1 MEEPGFMR
9 TAGTSRTV
17 ALGLLLSA
25 SVVGAAPPEFVQD
38 GQAGFVVTDIR
49 YALGDD
55 AEKTGACPRGMS
67 LNVAEIYA
75 QTPDGKRHK
84 GESDD
89 AYGKRVEAGGR
100 AISAAS
106 NGQNVC
112 ANPEAAA
119 PEPYYRSLEAADV
132 VADGIDLDGVDS
144 SAGQPDAGGM
154 CPHQDFVGR
163 DGRRGIDNQFFRVV
177 GCNRS
182 FQSTGQSNGF
192 AVGMLT
198 GSWGVL
204 ITLEG
209 VEDARNDDSVEVGIM
224 SNADPIQLSPTREPL
239 AYATYAMHQDSRY
252 RTRMHG
258 RIKDGVLTTDP
269 ADLRFYTEVNSLFND
284 RLLKRARLQ
293 VTLSETGIIEGY
305 LAGYAPVESAYD
317 MQFGFRN
324 AKNAAGEPGAE
335 MLRLHTA
342 NGAAR
347 VLGYTCQGAYQ
358 SLEQHADAD
367 PDPQTGACTSISM
380 QYRIKAIPAFVV
392 DVKTNSAND
401 ELIQASGNAK

>member
-1 MEEPGFMR
+1 
-9 TAGTSRTV
+9 V

-25 SVVGAAPPEFVQD
+25 PLVGAAPEFVQN
-38 GQAGFVVTDIR
+38 GKAGFVVTGIR

-75 QTPDGKRHK
+75 STAEGRRRKE
-84 GESDD
+84 ESDD
-89 AYGKRVEAGGR
+89 IYGKRVEAGGR
-100 AISAAS
+100 AISAAP

-119 PEPYYRSLEAADV
+119 PDPYYRSLEAADV

-144 SAGQPDAGGM
+144 TASQPAAGGM
-154 CPHQDFVGR
+154 CPHQDLVSRSGQ
-163 DGRRGIDNQFFRVV
+163 RGVDNQFFRVV

-192 AVGMLT
+192 GIGMLT
-198 GSWGVL
+198 GSWGIL
-204 ITLEG
+204 ITLAG
-209 VEDARNDDSVEVGIM
+209 VDDIRNDEDVVIGFVA
-224 SNADPIQLSPTREPL
+224 NADPIQLSPTREPL
-239 AYATYAMHQDSRY
+239 AYATYAMHQDPRY
-252 RTRMHG
+252 RTSVHG
-258 RIKDGVLTTDP
+258 RINDGVLTTDP
-269 ADLRFYTEVNSLFND
+269 VDLRFYTEVNSLFND
-284 RLLKRARLQ
+284 RPLKRARLQ
-293 VTLSETGIIEGY
+293 VTLSETGVIEGY
-305 LAGYAPVESAYD
+305 LAGYTPVESVYD

-324 AKNAAGEPGAE
+324 GRNAAGEPGAQ

-358 SLEQHADAD
+358 SLYQHADAD
-367 PDPQTGACTSISM
+367 PDPQTGRCTSIST
-380 QYRIKAIPAFVV
+380 QYHIKAIPAFVV
-392 DVKTNSAND
+392 DVKTQSAND
-401 ELIQASGNAK
+401 KLIQASGNAK

>member
-1 MEEPGFMR
+1 MR
-9 TAGTSRTV
+9 TTGISRTV

-25 SVVGAAPPEFVQD
+25 PVVGAAPEFVQN
-38 GQAGFVVTDIR
+38 GKAGFVVTGIR

-75 QTPDGKRHK
+75 SSAEGRRRK

-89 AYGKRVEAGGR
+89 VYGKRVEAGGR

-119 PEPYYRSLEAADV
+119 PDPYYRSLESADV
-132 VADGIDLDGVDS
+132 VADGVDLDGVDS
-144 SAGQPDAGGM
+144 TASQPAAGGM
-154 CPHQDFVGR
+154 CPHQDLVSRSGQ
-163 DGRRGIDNQFFRVV
+163 RGVDNQFFRVV

-192 AVGMLT
+192 GIAMLT
-198 GSWGVL
+198 GSWGIL
-204 ITLEG
+204 ITLDG
-209 VEDARNDDSVEVGIM
+209 VDDIRNDENVDIGFVA
-224 SNADPIQLSPTREPL
+224 NADPIQLSPTREPL
-239 AYATYAMHQDSRY
+239 AYATYAMHQDPRY
-252 RTRMHG
+252 RASVHG

-269 ADLRFYTEVNSLFND
+269 VDLRFYTEVNSLFND
-284 RLLKRARLQ
+284 RPLKRARLQ
-293 VTLSETGIIEGY
+293 VTLSEAGVIEGY
-305 LAGYAPVESAYD
+305 LAGYTPVESVYD

-324 AKNAAGEPGAE
+324 GRNAAGEAGAQ

-358 SLEQHADAD
+358 SLYQHADAD
-367 PDPQTGACTSISM
+367 PDPQTGRCTSIST
-380 QYRIKAIPAFVV
+380 QYHIKAIPAFVV
-392 DVKTNSAND
+392 DVKTQSAND
-401 ELIQASGNAK
+401 KLIQASGNAK